1 MSYIIDRIEV
11 FVTELP
17 TRIQRTFSSGTW
29 DTGAPGQLLGKPVLV
44 RIFAGGVVGYGQI
57 RPISPGHFVADTVH
71 SAVAAI
77 TDIYGPL
84 LLGRKLA
91 DLESMHEMFAARLAG
106 NPAARAVLD
115 VAVHDALGKALGVPV
130 HDLLGGCCQSRIPL
144 EWSVSFSDDVAVMIK
159 EAQRAINELGIKVL
173 CLKAAGPQGWRK
185 DVENF
190 AAVRRA
196 VGDDIMIGVDP
207 NTGWSRTDAI
217 SAVNAMRPLGLGYVE
232 QPIDRRDLAG
242 LAEIRALAEGIPVM
256 ADESLFT
263 VEDAVALAA
272 ARAVDVF
279 CVKLYK
285 VGGLFPARKIAAV
298 AEGNNL
304 QVNCGGLAA
313 LSSLDAAAAAHYCAS
328 IPSRRTFGAAEFVF
342 GLGPAG
348 PDPLIADN
356 PFKIEDGCVLVPGGS
371 GLGVAIDERAL
382 ERHTLSKQ
390 VLSRGSSR

>member
-1 MSYIIDRIEV
+1 MSRSIDRIEV

-17 TRIQRTFSSGTW
+17 TRIQRTFSSGSW
-29 DTGAPGQLLGKPVLV
+29 DTGAPKQLLGKPVLV
-44 RIFAGGVVGYGQI
+44 RVFADGVVGHGQI

-77 TDIYGPL
+77 TEIYGPL
-84 LLGRKLA
+84 LLGRELA
-91 DLESMHEMFAARLAG
+91 DLESMHELFGMRLAG

-115 VAVHDALGKALGVPV
+115 IAVHDALGKALGVPV
-130 HDLLGGCCQSRIPL
+130 HSLIGGCCQPKIAL
-144 EWSVSFSDDVAVMIK
+144 EWSVSFSNDVAVMIR
-159 EAQRAINELGIKVL
+159 EAERAVKDLGIKVL

-190 AAVRRA
+190 AAVRHA
-196 VGDDIMIGVDP
+196 LGDDIMIGVDP

-217 SAVNAMRPLGLGYVE
+217 NALNAMRPMGLGYLE

-242 LAEIRALAEGIPVM
+242 LAEIRARAEGVPLM

-263 VEDAVALAA
+263 VQDAVALAN

-279 CVKLYK
+279 CIKLYK
-285 VGGLFPARKIAAV
+285 VGGLFPARKIAAI
-298 AEGNNL
+298 AEGNNIQL
-304 QVNCGGLAA
+304 NCGGLAA

-328 IPSRRTFGAAEFVF
+328 VPAKRTFGAAEFVF

-348 PDPLIADN
+348 PDPLIAEN
-356 PFKIEDGCVLVPGGS
+356 PFKIENGCVRVPSGP
-371 GLGVAIDERAL
+371 GLGVIIDEQAL
-382 ERHTLSKQ
+382 ERHTLAKKI
-390 VLSRGSSR
+390 VSRSA